1 MTTDEFIKLQNEKI
15 KLIIEKNIPFQLAVR
30 SVMAMQS
37 KRIFLEGKNSKGGI
51 IGQYGTNS
59 LYVSEKYR
67 NKTNLPKFPLRGK
80 NGKTKFKNG
89 NYHKSGYFENY
100 LAFKKAVKLNKRI
113 GTVDLFL
120 TGTLHRHWAN
130 SDKVGIAEARKVN
143 ANHYYVAIS
152 DEDYK
157 KTNRYQ
163 NVFNLSLQ
171 EKETFYRVL
180 NGEFKKALR

>member
-1 MTTDEFIKLQNEKI
+1 MTTDEFIKQQNLKWQAI
-15 KLIIEKNIPFQLAVR
+15 VEKNIPLQLAVR

-51 IGQYGTNS
+51 IGTYKS
-59 LYVSEKYR
+59 SPLYVSEKYR
-67 NKTNLPKFPLRGK
+67 NKTNLPKFPLKGK
-80 NGKTKFKNG
+80 YGQTKFKNG

-100 LAFKKAVKLNKRI
+100 LTFKRAVKLNKRV

-130 SDKVGIAEARKVN
+130 SDVVGKAEAKKVN
-143 ANHYYVAIS
+143 ANHYYVSIS
-152 DEDYK
+152 DADSK
-157 KTNRYQ
+157 KIIRYE

-171 EKETFYRVL
+171 EKQIFYKVL
-180 NGEFKKALR
+180 NGEIKKALQ

>member
-1 MTTDEFIKLQNEKI
+1 MQAIV
-15 KLIIEKNIPFQLAVR
+15 EKNIPLQLAVR

-51 IGQYGTNS
+51 IGQYGTNH
-59 LYVSEKYR
+59 LYVSETYR
-67 NKTNLPKFPLRGK
+67 NKTNLPKFPLKGK
-80 NGKTKFKNG
+80 YGDKKFKNG
-89 NYHKSGYFENY
+89 KYHKSGYFENY

-157 KTNRYQ
+157 KINRYQ

-171 EKETFYRVL
+171 EKQTFYKVL
-180 NGEFKKALR
+180 SGELKKALQ